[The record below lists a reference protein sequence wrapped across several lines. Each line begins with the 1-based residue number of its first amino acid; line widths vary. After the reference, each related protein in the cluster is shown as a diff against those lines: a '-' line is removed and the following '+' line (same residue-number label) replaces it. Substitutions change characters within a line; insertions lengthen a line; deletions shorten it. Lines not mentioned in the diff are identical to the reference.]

1 MARYREV
8 PEDTV
13 LWVMIIFLT
22 IIIDVLYFYWHLLK
36 HDHYYDYGDQ
46 HPIAISTMTTG
57 TINGEN
63 KSWSSMQAGLREAY
77 EDPENCNYKLGEYP

>member
-57 TINGEN
+57 TIIDVLLALIIIDVLLALEH
-63 KSWSSMQAGLREAY
+63 
-77 EDPENCNYKLGEYP
+77 